1 MTGGSFPPFTQVYM
15 TPIYQSTNYTKRKH
29 YGTDNKNRAR
39 KSKQFLGVKISHDAL
54 PLKEYMRL
62 EDI

>member
-1 MTGGSFPPFTQVYM
+1 MHLKFEYTSSKFTLFVPVKNM
-15 TPIYQSTNYTKRKH
+15 ITKQ
-29 YGTDNKNRAR
+29 KNRAR
-39 KSKQFLGVKISHDAL
+39 KSKQFLGVKISHTAL